1 MYLGIKYFSCLH
13 LVEEIRRQSI
23 KHFLM
28 TFCEIIM
35 YLIGEFSDLLYNG
48 GHRSTPL
55 PAPGVGDDTVG
66 THVVTAARNGS
77 V

>member
-1 MYLGIKYFSCLH
+1 M
-13 LVEEIRRQSI
+13 EEIRQLPI

-28 TFCEIIM
+28 TFCEIIK

-48 GHRSTPL
+48 GHGSTPL
-55 PAPGVGDDTVG
+55 PATGVGDNTVG
-66 THVVTAARNGS
+66 THVVTAARDGS